1 MKQLMLRNLR
11 LFFRDHMAVF
21 FSMLSIFIT
30 IGLYVFFLSDTIL
43 SGDFEQI
50 SGSKHILNL
59 WLISGLMSIG
69 SVTTTLGAYG
79 LMIKDRE
86 LGKEKDFFVSS
97 IQRWKLAASYILSAI
112 IIGMV
117 MITLTLLVGQLFLY
131 VSDGAGLT
139 FQMMMSSL
147 GISFLNVSASAVMMF
162 LITSFVKTGNA
173 FTNVSVLIGTLI
185 GFLMGVYI
193 PIGALPAFAQ
203 GIIRIFPISHGC
215 ALLRELF
222 THEAIASA
230 IPVTSISDEIK
241 SELGISL
248 STNGHMF
255 TESEHYMVL
264 ILTFVLFGALSLWM
278 YHHKKKSINAK

>member
-43 SGDFEQI
+43 NGDFEQI
-50 SGSKHILNL
+50 PGSKHILNL

-112 IIGMV
+112 VIGMV

-139 FQMMMSSL
+139 FQMMIRSL
-147 GISFLNVSASAVMMF
+147 AISFLNVSASAVMMF

-203 GIIRIFPISHGC
+203 GIIRSFPISHGC

-222 THEAIASA
+222 THDAIASA
-230 IPVTSISDEIK
+230 IPITSISDEIK

-255 TESEHYMVL
+255 TAFEHYMVL
-264 ILTFVLFGALSLWM
+264 ILTFVLFGAFSLWM
-278 YHHKKKSINAK
+278 YHHKKKQG